1 MFLTCYKSMPW
12 ILHSASCSR
21 LWEPPGNGALSLAVA
36 VLGGIQSLSAPQ
48 EPLKV
53 LLPPPCPTSGP
64 TFSLLCTFTH
74 PWTGLFWIF
83 LRVFPRGR
91 LKFFTLVQYMF
102 IYSVTSSG
110 ATDRKKAALSRVNL
124 SQTCYLKT
132 ANDFSHQAGPLVQKS
147 RCHHT
152 WAGLFFW
159 DFREMTVN
167 SR

>member
-1 MFLTCYKSMPW
+1 MFLMCYPTSPCCESCRVHPAAVCGSCPGMGPW
-12 ILHSASCSR
+12 
-21 LWEPPGNGALSLAVA
+21 
-36 VLGGIQSLSAPQ
+36 
-48 EPLKV
+48 V
-53 LLPPPCPTSGP
+53 LLWWYSGSFRASQFPRNPWKSSPTSGP

-83 LRVFPRGR
+83 LRVFPCVR

-110 ATDRKKAALSRVNL
+110 ATDRKKPALSRVNL

-147 RCHHT
+147 WCHHT
-152 WAGLFFW
+152 WGGRVLLGL
-159 DFREMTVN
+159 
-167 SR
+167 